1 MQSFHYYSIFNIWKC
16 YFTRGIVVT
25 VSWNDWGCQGLLSP
39 LGLTSPPAGTPKA
52 GCPDSFWRPPRRRP
66 HNVWAICSS
75 AQVRSTAWCS
85 EGTSCIPVCAHCL
98 FVLALDTT
106 NKSLV
111 PSSLS
116 LPLEYLQTLI
126 RFSLTY
132 PILRLLQTKLLHCP
146 WKQSHT

>member
-98 FVLALDTT
+98 FGLGHYQQKPGSILFE
-106 NKSLV
+106 
-111 PSSLS
+111 SSLGVFTDINKILLN
-116 LPLEYLQTLI
+116 LPHPET
-126 RFSLTY
+126 S
-132 PILRLLQTKLLHCP
+132 PD
-146 WKQSHT
+146 